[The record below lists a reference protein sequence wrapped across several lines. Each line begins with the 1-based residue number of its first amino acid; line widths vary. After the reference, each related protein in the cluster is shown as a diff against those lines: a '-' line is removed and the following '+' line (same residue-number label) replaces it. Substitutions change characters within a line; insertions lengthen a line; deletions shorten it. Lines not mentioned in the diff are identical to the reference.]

1 MALFFFFFYSY
12 SFFLFFFFFTIRV
25 SPVGFAIATL
35 IYTHSAFL
43 DEIFVIR

>member
-1 MALFFFFFYSY
+1 MALFFFFYSY
-12 SFFLFFFFFTIRV
+12 SFLFFFFTIRV

-43 DEIFVIR
+43 DEIFVVR

>member
-1 MALFFFFFYSY
+1 MALFFFFFFYSY
-12 SFFLFFFFFTIRV
+12 SFLFFFFTIRV

-43 DEIFVIR
+43 DEIFVVR